1 MKSRAELLAEI
12 EDNRLIN
19 KEIPTKPKSISLL
32 EPEAGGGYNPYN
44 NPGLGKELPDDA
56 DIVARR
62 RKILRR
68 RRKR

>member
-12 EDNRLIN
+12 EENRLIN
-19 KEIPTKPKSISLL
+19 RNIPTESKAISLL
-32 EPEAGGGYNPYN
+32 EPGAGEGYNPYN

-56 DIVARR
+56 DIIARR

-68 RRKR
+68 RKR